1 MLGGEMK
8 RKAIKKVISVL
19 LPMLTLLILS
29 SCNNGVD
36 NDLANAAISNIRSV
50 VEAAG
55 LKAEG
60 YSTADTFGYQGSPI
74 YIEGTEKFVDV
85 YVDFEK
91 DYVEKT
97 PVLRYN
103 PKLKEVEKKIFLGF
117 SKKKVYR
124 LEMEYVSGDDNYDRL
139 DEAYNKLLQSGSL
152 ISTFLS
158 DDAIRKLYIKN
169 SIELKFF
176 NSRYSL
182 VPKEEYSG
190 NPETYLEEQEK
201 RESIIKT
208 DVKELT
214 PLIEDL
220 DPSRVNNLD
229 EETLVRDRDLLLKR
243 VADNR
248 STFRI
253 DIDIDIKEV
262 RKQNLQVTNEDIEN
276 WTDSDFQYLLTQIL
290 QVDKLPRNTEVGF
303 SISYEDK
310 NQLNAYRSFNF
321 KKQ

>member
-139 DEAYNKLLQSGSL
+139 DEAYNKLVQSDSL

-169 SIELKFF
+169 SVELDSFD
-176 NSRYSL
+176 SYYSL
-182 VPKEEYSG
+182 VPKKEYSG

-201 RESIIKT
+201 RESILKT

-229 EETLVRDRDLLLKR
+229 KETLVRNRDLLLKR
-243 VADNR
+243 VAENR

-253 DIDIDIKEV
+253 DIDIDIKEL
-262 RKQNLQVTNEDIEN
+262 RRQNLQVTNEDIEN
-276 WTDSDFQYLLTQIL
+276 WTDSDFQYLPAQIL

-310 NQLNAYRSFNF
+310 NQLNAYRSFSFN
-321 KKQ
+321 KQ

>member
-1 MLGGEMK
+1 MK
-8 RKAIKKVISVL
+8 RKVIKKVIGLL
-19 LPMLTLLILS
+19 LPILTLFILS
-29 SCNNGVD
+29 ARNNYRVD
-36 NDLANAAISNIRSV
+36 RDLAKTAISNIRSV

-55 LKAEG
+55 LEAEG
-60 YSTADTFGYQGSPI
+60 YSTANTFRSAGSDPS
-74 YIEGTEKFVDV
+74 YIKENKKYVDV

-97 PVLRYN
+97 PVLKYN
-103 PKLKEVEKKIFLGF
+103 PGLKEVEKKIFF
-117 SKKKVYR
+117 VFPKKTVYR
-124 LEMEYVSGDDNYDRL
+124 LEMEYDSGDDDYDRFKK
-139 DEAYNKLLQSGSL
+139 AYNTILQSASL
-152 ISTFLS
+152 TSTYLS
-158 DDAIRKLYIKN
+158 EDALRKLYIKN
-169 SIELKFF
+169 SVELDHYHFWPK
-176 NSRYSL
+176 YSL
-182 VPKEEYSG
+182 EPKEEYSD
-190 NPETYLEEQEK
+190 NPKIRLKLREK
-201 RESIIKT
+201 REAILKT
-208 DVKELT
+208 DVEELT

-248 STFRI
+248 STFSVTIFISI
-253 DIDIDIKEV
+253 DQV

>member
-36 NDLANAAISNIRSV
+36 NDLANTAISNIRSV

-139 DEAYNKLLQSGSL
+139 DEAYNKLVQSDSL

-201 RESIIKT
+201 RESILKT

-229 EETLVRDRDLLLKR
+229 EETLVRNRDLLLKR
-243 VADNR
+243 VAENR

-262 RKQNLQVTNEDIEN
+262 RRQNLQVTNEDIEN
-276 WTDSDFQYLLTQIL
+276 WTDSDFQYLLAQIL

-303 SISYEDK
+303 SIIYEGK
-310 NQLNAYRSFNF
+310 NQLNTYRSFNF

>member
-1 MLGGEMK
+1 MK

-103 PKLKEVEKKIFLGF
+103 QKIKEVEKKIFLGF

-201 RESIIKT
+201 RESILKT

-290 QVDKLPRNTEVGF
+290 QVDNLPRNTEVGF

-310 NQLNAYRSFNF
+310 NQLNAYRSSNF

>member
-1 MLGGEMK
+1 MK

-36 NDLANAAISNIRSV
+36 KDLANAAISNIRSV

-60 YSTADTFGYQGSPI
+60 YSTAETFGYQGSPI

-139 DEAYNKLLQSGSL
+139 DEAYNKLVQSDSL

-169 SIELKFF
+169 SVELDSFD
-176 NSRYSL
+176 SYYSL
-182 VPKEEYSG
+182 VPKKEYSG
-190 NPETYLEEQEK
+190 KPETYLEEQEK
-201 RESIIKT
+201 RESILKT

-214 PLIEDL
+214 PLIEGL
-220 DPSRVNNLD
+220 DPTRVNNLD
-229 EETLVRDRDLLLKR
+229 EETLVRNRDLLLKR

-248 STFRI
+248 STFSIRIRI
-253 DIDIDIKEV
+253 DLEQV
-262 RKQNLQVTNEDIEN
+262 RRQNLQVTNEDIEN
-276 WTDSDFQYLLTQIL
+276 WTDSDFQYLLAQIL

>member
-1 MLGGEMK
+1 MK

-36 NDLANAAISNIRSV
+36 NDLANTAISNIRSV

-124 LEMEYVSGDDNYDRL
+124 LEMEYASGDDNYDRL
-139 DEAYNKLLQSGSL
+139 DEAYNKILQSGSL

-169 SIELKFF
+169 SVELASFD
-176 NSRYSL
+176 SYYSL
-182 VPKEEYSG
+182 VPKKEYSG

-201 RESIIKT
+201 RESILKT

-310 NQLNAYRSFNF
+310 NQLNAYRSFSFN
-321 KKQ
+321 KQ

>member
-1 MLGGEMK
+1 MK

-139 DEAYNKLLQSGSL
+139 DEAYNKLVQSDSL

-169 SIELKFF
+169 SVELDSFD
-176 NSRYSL
+176 SYYSL
-182 VPKEEYSG
+182 VPKKEYSG

-201 RESIIKT
+201 RESILKT

-229 EETLVRDRDLLLKR
+229 KETLVRNRDLLLKR
-243 VADNR
+243 VAENR

-253 DIDIDIKEV
+253 DIDIDIKEL
-262 RKQNLQVTNEDIEN
+262 RRQNLQVTNEDIEN
-276 WTDSDFQYLLTQIL
+276 WTDSDFQYLPAQIL

-310 NQLNAYRSFNF
+310 NQLNAYRSFSFN
-321 KKQ
+321 KQ

>member
-1 MLGGEMK
+1 MK

-190 NPETYLEEQEK
+190 NPETYLE
-201 RESIIKT
+201 
-208 DVKELT
+208 
-214 PLIEDL
+214 DL

>member
-36 NDLANAAISNIRSV
+36 NDLANTAISNIRSV

-139 DEAYNKLLQSGSL
+139 DEAYNKLVQSDSL

-169 SIELKFF
+169 SVELDSFD
-176 NSRYSL
+176 SYYSL
-182 VPKEEYSG
+182 VPKKEYSD

-201 RESIIKT
+201 RESILKT

-214 PLIEDL
+214 PLIEGL
-220 DPSRVNNLD
+220 DPTRVNNLD
-229 EETLVRDRDLLLKR
+229 EETLVRNRDLLLKR

-248 STFRI
+248 STFSIRIRI
-253 DIDIDIKEV
+253 DLEQV
-262 RKQNLQVTNEDIEN
+262 RRQNLQVTNEDIEN
-276 WTDSDFQYLLTQIL
+276 WTDSDFQYLLAQIL
-290 QVDKLPRNTEVGF
+290 QVDKLPRNAEVGF

>member
-1 MLGGEMK
+1 MK

-36 NDLANAAISNIRSV
+36 NDLANTAISNIRSV

-139 DEAYNKLLQSGSL
+139 DEAYNKLVQSGSL

-158 DDAIRKLYIKN
+158 DDAIRKLYIKK
-169 SIELKFF
+169 SVELDSFD
-176 NSRYSL
+176 SYYSL
-182 VPKEEYSG
+182 VPKKEYSG

-201 RESIIKT
+201 RESILKT

-220 DPSRVNNLD
+220 D
-229 EETLVRDRDLLLKR
+229 
-243 VADNR
+243 
-248 STFRI
+248 
-253 DIDIDIKEV
+253 
-262 RKQNLQVTNEDIEN
+262 
-276 WTDSDFQYLLTQIL
+276 
-290 QVDKLPRNTEVGF
+290 
-303 SISYEDK
+303 
-310 NQLNAYRSFNF
+310 QL
-321 KKQ
+321 

>member
-1 MLGGEMK
+1 MK

-36 NDLANAAISNIRSV
+36 NDLANTAISNIRSV

-124 LEMEYVSGDDNYDRL
+124 LEMEYASGDGNYDRL
-139 DEAYNKLLQSGSL
+139 DEAYNKILQSGSL

-169 SIELKFF
+169 SVELASFD
-176 NSRYSL
+176 SYYSL
-182 VPKEEYSG
+182 VPKKEYSG

-201 RESIIKT
+201 RESILKT

>member
-36 NDLANAAISNIRSV
+36 NDLANTAISNIRSV

-139 DEAYNKLLQSGSL
+139 DEAYNKLVQSDSL

-201 RESIIKT
+201 RESILKT

-229 EETLVRDRDLLLKR
+229 EETLVRNRDLLLKR
-243 VADNR
+243 VAENR

-262 RKQNLQVTNEDIEN
+262 RRQNLQVTNEDIEN
-276 WTDSDFQYLLTQIL
+276 WTDSDFQYLPAQIL

-310 NQLNAYRSFNF
+310 NQLNAYKSFSFN
-321 KKQ
+321 KQ

>member
-1 MLGGEMK
+1 MK

-36 NDLANAAISNIRSV
+36 NDLANTAISNIRSV

-139 DEAYNKLLQSGSL
+139 DEAYNKLVQSGSL

-158 DDAIRKLYIKN
+158 DDAIRKLYIKK
-169 SIELKFF
+169 SVELDSFD
-176 NSRYSL
+176 SYYSL
-182 VPKEEYSG
+182 VPKKEYSG

-201 RESIIKT
+201 RESILKT

-276 WTDSDFQYLLTQIL
+276 WTDSDFQYLLAQIL

-310 NQLNAYRSFNF
+310 NQLNAYRSFSFN
-321 KKQ
+321 KQ